1 MTDHDSRHLVERFYE
16 DVWNRAD
23 EMLAR
28 DILSPD
34 LEFRGSIG
42 EEWRG
47 AEDFIQYMR
56 KILSVF
62 ANYHCRID
70 DLIAAGDRAAAQ
82 MIFAG
87 VHRGSL
93 WGEAPTGKPISWAGA
108 AFFTTGGGQIR
119 RIWVLG
125 DTESLKRAMGLLAKV

>member
-1 MTDHDSRHLVERFYE
+1 MVDDESRCLIERFYN

-23 EMLAR
+23 EAAAHA
-28 DILSPD
+28 ILNPD

-42 EEWRG
+42 ETRRG
-47 AEDFIQYMR
+47 IGEFIQYMR
-56 KILSVF
+56 KIHGVF
-62 ANYHCRID
+62 ADYHCRID
-70 DLIAAGDRAAAQ
+70 DLIAAGDRAAAR
-82 MIFAG
+82 MMFTG
-87 VHRGSL
+87 FHRGSL

-125 DTESLKRAMGLLAKV
+125 DTERLKRALGLLP